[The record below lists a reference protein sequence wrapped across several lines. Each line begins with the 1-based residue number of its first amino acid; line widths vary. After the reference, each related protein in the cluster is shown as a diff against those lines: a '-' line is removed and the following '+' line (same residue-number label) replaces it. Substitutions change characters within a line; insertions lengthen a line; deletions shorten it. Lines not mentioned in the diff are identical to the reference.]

1 MTPEALAAYL
11 ADHIPLAGA
20 MGVTVDRAGPDEV
33 VLAAPL
39 GPNINVHGTVF
50 GGSLATLGVLAAW
63 SVLHLRLEA
72 EHVANQLVIHKSEM
86 EYLAP
91 ATGRFRARATLEG
104 VDWEGFRHL
113 FDRRGKARLGVGAE
127 LLSDGGD
134 VVGRF
139 RGEFVA
145 VRPSPR

>member
-1 MTPEALAAYL
+1 MTPAGLAAYL
-11 ADHIPLAGA
+11 TDHIPLAGA
-20 MGVTVDRAGPDEV
+20 MGVTVEKAGPDEV

-72 EHVANQLVIHKSEM
+72 EDVANQLVIHKSEM

-91 ATGRFRARATLEG
+91 ATGRFTARASLEG

-113 FDRRGKARLGVGAE
+113 FDRRGKARLGVGAALTSE
-127 LLSDGGD
+127 DGAL
-134 VVGRF
+134 VGRF

>member
-1 MTPEALAAYL
+1 MSEAVLASYL
-11 ADHIPLAGA
+11 LAHIPLTGA

-39 GPNINVHGTVF
+39 DPNVNVHGTVF

-72 EHVANQLVIHKSEM
+72 ESVGNQLVIHKSEM
-86 EYLAP
+86 DYLAP
-91 ATGRFRARATLEG
+91 ATGRFTARATLEG
-104 VDWEGFRHL
+104 VDWDAFRQV
-113 FDRRGKARLGVGAE
+113 FERRGKARLGVGAE
-127 LLSDGGD
+127 LTGQDKTL
-134 VVGRF
+134 VGRF

-145 VRPSPR
+145 VRG